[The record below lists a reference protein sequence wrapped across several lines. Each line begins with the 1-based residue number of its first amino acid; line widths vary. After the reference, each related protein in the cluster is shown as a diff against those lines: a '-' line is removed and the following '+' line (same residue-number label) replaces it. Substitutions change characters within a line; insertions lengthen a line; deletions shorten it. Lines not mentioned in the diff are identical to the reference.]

1 MATRKRTKAA
11 SSMPSLG
18 RLRTTMRSLQRDAD
32 KLLKQTRKRAKTLIR
47 QDGEEALERFLGQA
61 TRLRKDVEK
70 RAQRAS
76 RDLETRA
83 DKFRSALEKEVGQ
96 RLSSVLKRL
105 DLPTRREI
113 QSLSRR
119 ISDLEKKV
127 RSRPAAPPAKAA
139 PRPEMPAVPGLVD
152 EPSIGES

>member
-61 TRLRKDVEK
+61 TVVALRNSLWKINILPNVTDSSFQIG
-70 RAQRAS
+70 RAH
-76 RDLETRA
+76 
-83 DKFRSALEKEVGQ
+83 V
-96 RLSSVLKRL
+96 
-105 DLPTRREI
+105 
-113 QSLSRR
+113 
-119 ISDLEKKV
+119 
-127 RSRPAAPPAKAA
+127 
-139 PRPEMPAVPGLVD
+139 
-152 EPSIGES
+152 